1 MYRLNAVSQR
11 TDVIRI
17 RQQLTW
23 TYTDDT
29 ILLVK
34 YLYVQ
39 FIVLTRNDGVV
50 DLSNWYAAC

>member
-50 DLSNWYAAC
+50 DLSE